1 MQTLIELYDE
11 RPIENVLA
19 MEVFRPAEVVFLCP
33 AEAVQDRAMQEKLR
47 EYAKKQGLDTRL
59 TFLETSPYRA
69 DRVKRQLRRV
79 VETHPD
85 CALDITGGTD
95 AALFA
100 GGLLCAEASI
110 PVFTFS
116 RKRNRFYNISGADF
130 ADELLCSVEHNVED
144 VFLMAGGALR
154 PGRVDNALLPHYL
167 PKIDALFGI
176 YIRYR
181 REWARLV
188 TYIQR
193 LSQCPPDA
201 EPPLHAEGPW
211 EVKGEQGKRVEAP
224 EPALRDLARAGFL
237 RRLRIR
243 RGEHVA
249 FDFRDAQIRWWLR
262 DVGSALELH
271 VYKACLDTG
280 IFHDVRSSVVVDW
293 AGEGR
298 RDSVTN
304 ELDAVAVR
312 GVTPLFVSCKTCA
325 VSTDALNELAILRDR
340 FGGAAARAAIGTAEY
355 CRAVTRHRAAALDID
370 VIDIADLR
378 AGAVSERLRAIM
390 DRE

>member
-33 AEAVQDRAMQEKLR
+33 AEAAQDRTMQEKLR
-47 EYAKKQGLDTRL
+47 EYAKKQGLQTRL

-69 DRVKRQLRRV
+69 DRVKRQLQRV
-79 VETHPD
+79 VESHPD

-100 GGLLCAEASI
+100 GGLLCAESDI

-116 RKRNRFYNISGADF
+116 RKRGRFYNISGADF
-130 ADELLCSVEHNVED
+130 ADELLCTVQHSVED

-154 PGRVDNALLPHYL
+154 SGRVDNSVLPHYL

-176 YIRYR
+176 YLRYR
-181 REWARLV
+181 REWAKLV

-193 LSQCPPDA
+193 LSQCPPDDK
-201 EPPLHAEGPW
+201 PPLHAEGPW

-340 FGGAAARAAIGTAEY
+340 FGGAAARAAIVTAEY

-378 AGAVSERLRAIM
+378 AGAVSERIREIL

>member
-33 AEAVQDRAMQEKLR
+33 AEAAQDRAMQEKLR

-130 ADELLCSVEHNVED
+130 ADELLCTVEHKVED

-340 FGGAAARAAIGTAEY
+340 FGGAAARAAIVTAEY

>member
-33 AEAVQDRAMQEKLR
+33 AEAAQDRAMQEKLR

-69 DRVKRQLRRV
+69 DRVKRQLQRV
-79 VETHPD
+79 VESHPD

-116 RKRNRFYNISGADF
+116 RKRGRFYNISGADF
-130 ADELLCSVEHNVED
+130 ADELLCTVEHEVED

-154 PGRVDNALLPHYL
+154 PGRVDNALLPRYL

-176 YIRYR
+176 YMRYR

-193 LSQCPPDA
+193 LSQCPPDDK
-201 EPPLHAEGPW
+201 PPLHAEGPW

-243 RGEHVA
+243 RGESVA

-293 AGEGR
+293 AGEGK

-312 GVTPLFVSCKTCA
+312 GITPLFVSCKTCA

-340 FGGAAARAAIGTAEY
+340 FGGAAARAAIVTAEY
-355 CRAVTRHRAAALDID
+355 CRAVTRHRAAALDIA

-378 AGAVSERLRAIM
+378 AGAVSERIRAIM

>member
-33 AEAVQDRAMQEKLR
+33 AEAAQDRAMQEKLR

-59 TFLETSPYRA
+59 TFLETSPFRA

-130 ADELLCSVEHNVED
+130 ADELLCTVEHNVED

-154 PGRVDNALLPHYL
+154 PGRVDNALLPRYL

-340 FGGAAARAAIGTAEY
+340 FGGAAARAAIVTAEY

>member
-33 AEAVQDRAMQEKLR
+33 AEAAQDRAMQEKLR

-130 ADELLCSVEHNVED
+130 ADELLCTVEHNVED

-154 PGRVDNALLPHYL
+154 PGRVDNDLLPHYL

-176 YIRYR
+176 YLRYR

-201 EPPLHAEGPW
+201 EPSLHAEGPW

-340 FGGAAARAAIGTAEY
+340 FGGAAARAAIVTAEY

>member
-33 AEAVQDRAMQEKLR
+33 AEAAQDRAMQEKLR

-130 ADELLCSVEHNVED
+130 ADELLCTVEHNVED

-176 YIRYR
+176 YLRYR

-340 FGGAAARAAIGTAEY
+340 FGGAAARAAIVTAEY

>member
-33 AEAVQDRAMQEKLR
+33 AEAAQDRAMQDKLR

-69 DRVKRQLRRV
+69 DRVKRQLQRV
-79 VETHPD
+79 VESHPD

-116 RKRNRFYNISGADF
+116 RKRGRFYNISGADF
-130 ADELLCSVEHNVED
+130 ADELLCTVEHEVED

-154 PGRVDNALLPHYL
+154 PGRVDNALLPRYL

-176 YIRYR
+176 YMRYR

-193 LSQCPPDA
+193 LSQCPPDDK
-201 EPPLHAEGPW
+201 PPLHAEGPW

-243 RGEHVA
+243 RGESVA

-312 GVTPLFVSCKTCA
+312 GITPLFVSCKTCA

-340 FGGAAARAAIGTAEY
+340 FGGAAARAAIVTAEY

-378 AGAVSERLRAIM
+378 AGAVSERIRQIM

>member
-33 AEAVQDRAMQEKLR
+33 AEAAQDRAMQEKLR

-130 ADELLCSVEHNVED
+130 ADELLCTVEHNVED

-154 PGRVDNALLPHYL
+154 PGRVDNDLLPHYL

-176 YIRYR
+176 YLRYR

-237 RRLRIR
+237 HRLRIR

-340 FGGAAARAAIGTAEY
+340 FGGTAARAAIVTAEY

>member
-33 AEAVQDRAMQEKLR
+33 AEAAQDRAMQEKLR

-59 TFLETSPYRA
+59 TFLETSPFRA

-130 ADELLCSVEHNVED
+130 ADELLCTVEHNVED

-154 PGRVDNALLPHYL
+154 PGRVDNALLPRYL

-224 EPALRDLARAGFL
+224 EPTLRDLARAGFL

-340 FGGAAARAAIGTAEY
+340 FGGAAARAAIVTAEY

>member
-33 AEAVQDRAMQEKLR
+33 AEAAQDRAMQEKLR

-154 PGRVDNALLPHYL
+154 PGRVDNALLPRYL

-271 VYKACLDTG
+271 VYKVCLDTG

-340 FGGAAARAAIGTAEY
+340 FGGAAARAAIVTAEY

>member
-33 AEAVQDRAMQEKLR
+33 AEAAQDRAMQEKLR

-130 ADELLCSVEHNVED
+130 ADELLCTVEHNVED

-340 FGGAAARAAIGTAEY
+340 FGGAAARAAIVTAEY

>member
-33 AEAVQDRAMQEKLR
+33 AEAAQDRAIQDKLR

-79 VETHPD
+79 VESHPD
-85 CALDITGGTD
+85 CALDITGGTA

-116 RKRNRFYNISGADF
+116 RKRGRFYNISGADF
-130 ADELLCSVEHNVED
+130 ADELLCTVEHEVED

-154 PGRVDNALLPHYL
+154 PGRVDNALLPRYL

-176 YIRYR
+176 YMRYR

-243 RGEHVA
+243 RGESVA

-312 GVTPLFVSCKTCA
+312 GITPLFVSCKTCA

-340 FGGAAARAAIGTAEY
+340 FGGAAARAAIVTAEY
-355 CRAVTRHRAAALDID
+355 CRAVTRHRAAALGID

-378 AGAVSERLRAIM
+378 AGAVSERIRQIL

>member
-33 AEAVQDRAMQEKLR
+33 AEAAQDRAMQEKLR

-130 ADELLCSVEHNVED
+130 ADELLCTVEHNVED

-154 PGRVDNALLPHYL
+154 PGRVDNALLPRYL

-340 FGGAAARAAIGTAEY
+340 FGGAAARAAIVTAEY

>member
-33 AEAVQDRAMQEKLR
+33 TEAAQDRAMQEKLR
-47 EYAKKQGLDTRL
+47 EYAKKQGLSTRL

-69 DRVKRQLRRV
+69 DRVKRQLAHV
-79 VETHPD
+79 VSSFPD

-100 GGLLCAEASI
+100 GGLLCAESSI

-116 RKRNRFYNISGADF
+116 RRRNRFYNISGADF
-130 ADELLCSVEHNVED
+130 ADELPCTVEHTVED

-154 PGRVDNALLPHYL
+154 PGRVDNALLPQYL
-167 PKIDALFGI
+167 PRIDMLFGL
-176 YIRYR
+176 YLRYR
-181 REWARLV
+181 REWGRLV

-193 LSQCPPDA
+193 ISQCPPDA
-201 EPPLHAEGPW
+201 QPPLHAEGAW

-224 EPALRDLARAGFL
+224 EAALRDLARAGFL
-237 RRLRIR
+237 RRLCIR
-243 RGEHVA
+243 RGERVA

-262 DVGSALELH
+262 DVGSALELYI
-271 VYKACLDTG
+271 YKVCLDTG
-280 IFHDVRSSVVVDW
+280 VFHDVRSSVVVDW
-293 AGEGR
+293 AGERR
-298 RDSVTN
+298 RDGVTN

-312 GVTPLFVSCKTCA
+312 GITPLFVSCKTCV
-325 VSTDALNELAILRDR
+325 VSTEALNELAILRDR
-340 FGGAAARAAIGTAEY
+340 FGGAASRAAIVTAEY

-378 AGAVSERLRAIM
+378 DGAAGERIRAIM
-390 DRE
+390 ERV

>member
-33 AEAVQDRAMQEKLR
+33 AEAAQDRAIQDKLR

-79 VETHPD
+79 VESHPD

-116 RKRNRFYNISGADF
+116 RKRGRFYNISGADF
-130 ADELLCSVEHNVED
+130 ADELLCTVEHEVED

-154 PGRVDNALLPHYL
+154 PGRVDNALLPRYL

-176 YIRYR
+176 YMRYR

-243 RGEHVA
+243 RGESVA

-312 GVTPLFVSCKTCA
+312 GITPLFVSCKTCA

-340 FGGAAARAAIGTAEY
+340 FGGAAARAAIVTAEY
-355 CRAVTRHRAAALDID
+355 CRAVTRHRAAALGID

-378 AGAVSERLRAIM
+378 AGAVSERIRQIL

>member
-33 AEAVQDRAMQEKLR
+33 AEAAQDRAMQEKLR

-69 DRVKRQLRRV
+69 DRVKRQLQRV
-79 VETHPD
+79 VESHPD

-116 RKRNRFYNISGADF
+116 RKRGRFYNISGADF
-130 ADELLCSVEHNVED
+130 ADELLCTVEHEVED

-154 PGRVDNALLPHYL
+154 PGRVDNALLPRYL

-176 YIRYR
+176 YMRYR

-193 LSQCPPDA
+193 LSQCPPDT

-243 RGEHVA
+243 RGESVA

-312 GVTPLFVSCKTCA
+312 GITPLFVSCKTCA

-340 FGGAAARAAIGTAEY
+340 FGGAAARAAIVTAEY

-378 AGAVSERLRAIM
+378 AGAVSERIRQIM

>member
-33 AEAVQDRAMQEKLR
+33 AEAAQDRAMQEKLR

-340 FGGAAARAAIGTAEY
+340 FGGAAARAAIVTAEY

-378 AGAVSERLRAIM
+378 AGAVSERLCAIM